1 MCGVEGIKRED
12 VEVNVVGVN
21 HFTWITSAKYKQYD
35 LFDIYPKFVEKYHA
49 TGFSEGKDEN
59 WMNNVFSSMQRIKL
73 DLFKRYGAVA
83 AAGDRHLAEFC
94 PRNWYLESPEKVK
107 EWKFNL
113 TTVDYRIK
121 ESTALV
127 KATKDFI
134 SGKEEFEITP
144 SGEEGVKILK
154 AISGL
159 GDFVSNCNLPN
170 QGQMLGVEDG
180 TIVET
185 NAVFSADSVKP
196 VVEVKLDGQILA
208 LVNRVASAQTEVVRA
223 ILDEDYDRVFNSFV
237 NDPLVTISIDDAKE
251 LFLDMIENTKHLI
264 PRSEEYL
271 RENGR

>member
-1 MCGVEGIKRED
+1 M
-12 VEVNVVGVN
+12 NM
-21 HFTWITSAKYKQYD
+21 Y
-35 LFDIYPKFVEKYHA
+35 EK
-49 TGFSEGKDEN
+49 TLQK
-59 WMNNVFSSMQRIKL
+59 
-73 DLFKRYGAVA
+73 
-83 AAGDRHLAEFC
+83 
-94 PRNWYLESPEKVK
+94 
-107 EWKFNL
+107 
-113 TTVDYRIK
+113 IK
-121 ESTALV
+121 ESLTTNYFEELIDKYILNNTHASLLTLKPEKGLAHRGEIELQEKLANYKASLTDNEVEELV